1 MDRPKSLENI
11 FIRYDVSNHQ
21 VALIGTARQLQEHI
35 QRYGSAIVRDLMTD
49 TPVEVYEGQ
58 EGLMGRPLGS
68 VGRVQAEPVKH

>member
-11 FIRYDVSNHQ
+11 FIRYDVSSQQ
-21 VALIGTARQLQEHI
+21 VALIGAGRHLQEHI

-58 EGLMGRPLGS
+58 GCLMGRPLGV
-68 VGRVQAEPVKH
+68 VGRVRAVPVKH